1 MAQLILDGKH
11 YGPHAFI
18 VPIRDMK
25 THEPLPGI
33 TVGDVGPKF
42 GLNTLDNGF
51 LLFNNVRIPHENMLA
66 KYAHISKE
74 TGVYEKPPN
83 AKVGYGTMT
92 WVRANIV
99 MYARLVIARAA
110 TVAIRYTAVRRQF
123 GDKDAPI
130 YVRGQILETPTL
142 DYTMVQYRLLPLIAQ
157 SFALQFTGDQMSTEP
172 SQSSENSLMSERL
185 YMKNQKEMAGG
196 NFGLL
201 ADLHASSTGLKSLT
215 SSMAAEAIELARRA
229 CGGHGFS
236 MFSGLVHFYQDYR
249 INSSS
254 SLTNNSTHCNLGRRQ
269 VHSPHFLN
277 LTVVTCL
284 LNKWLVISLKQQ
296 DCYKKR
302 EAMFLPLHQI
312 LQLSISKVYTRLS
325 VLISAYMKNP
335 GAKCPVRRIGDLRN
349 NELLLQCFG
358 HRAAYMVEHARHLR
372 DIEHRSWNSLL
383 VEFYRMSV
391 GTSPSPPS
399 HLGTLY

>member
-1 MAQLILDGKH
+1 MAQLILDGKS

-18 VPIRDMK
+18 VPIRDMQ
-25 THEPLPGI
+25 THEPFPGV

-66 KYAHISKE
+66 KYAQISKE
-74 TGVYEKPPN
+74 TGTYEKPPN
-83 AKVGYGTMT
+83 AKIGYGTMT
-92 WVRANIV
+92 WVRASIV

-157 SFALQFTGDQMSTEP
+157 SFALQFTGDQMSTPP
-172 SQSSENSLMSERL
+172 SHSAAVPLLMSGRL

-229 CGGHGFS
+229 
-236 MFSGLVHFYQDYR
+236 
-249 INSSS
+249 
-254 SLTNNSTHCNLGRRQ
+254 
-269 VHSPHFLN
+269 
-277 LTVVTCL
+277 
-284 LNKWLVISLKQQ
+284 
-296 DCYKKR
+296 
-302 EAMFLPLHQI
+302 
-312 LQLSISKVYTRLS
+312 
-325 VLISAYMKNP
+325 
-335 GAKCPVRRIGDLRN
+335 
-349 NELLLQCFG
+349 
-358 HRAAYMVEHARHLR
+358 
-372 DIEHRSWNSLL
+372 
-383 VEFYRMSV
+383 
-391 GTSPSPPS
+391 
-399 HLGTLY
+399 